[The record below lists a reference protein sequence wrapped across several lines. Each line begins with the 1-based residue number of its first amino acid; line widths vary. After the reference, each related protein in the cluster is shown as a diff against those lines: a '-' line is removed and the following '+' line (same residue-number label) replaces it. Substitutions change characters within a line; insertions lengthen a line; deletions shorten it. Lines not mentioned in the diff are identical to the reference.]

1 MEETQPPELQDL
13 ASRLSTP
20 EPLQVTQQDE
30 VDRVCASCR
39 EGGRFGFDTEFVMED
54 RFESE
59 VCLIQIATP
68 DLVAVID
75 PFLDLDLREIWGLVI
90 DDKVE
95 TIVHAGQEDLALCV
109 QHADAVPRRVYDIQI
124 AAGFAGYDYPLS
136 LQRLI
141 QATLHVRLHKS
152 KTLTDWRRRPLTEA
166 QIRYGAED
174 VCYLLA
180 VRDKLERR
188 LSERGRVEWAAEEFA
203 RFEEMPL
210 YRRAD
215 EEKLVRV
222 KGAGSMDGKHLAVLR
237 ELLRWRETI
246 SKQLNRPVRVVLKDH
261 LLVEIAKLGL
271 CVFEEVRDLRGLNLK
286 DRHVHALCAIVTAAL
301 TLPQSAWPT
310 AVPRDSESPAESAL
324 IALVTGVIRGYCVRE
339 DIAYALVASKKSIRA
354 LIRLDTSRKPV
365 RRAAAGLLAGWRH
378 DAIGS
383 VLEDVLAGKRS
394 IRVNPEKG
402 NGFIEVTE

>member
-1 MEETQPPELQDL
+1 MGSRPP
-13 ASRLSTP
+13 TP
-20 EPLQVTQQDE
+20 EPLQVTQQAE
-30 VDRVCASCR
+30 VERVCASCR
-39 EGGRFGFDTEFVMED
+39 EAGRFGFDTEFVMED

-75 PFLDLDLREIWGLVI
+75 PFLDLDLREVWGLVGDEKI
-90 DDKVE
+90 E
-95 TIVHAGQEDLALCV
+95 TIVHAGQEDLALSV
-109 QHADAVPRRVYDIQI
+109 QHTDAVPHRVYDIQI

-141 QATLHVRLHKS
+141 QSTLHVRLHKS
-152 KTLTDWRRRPLTEA
+152 KTLTDWRRRPLTDA

-203 RFEEMPL
+203 RFEEMSI

-215 EEKLVRV
+215 EEKLVRL
-222 KGAGSMDGKHLAVLR
+222 KGAGSLDGKHLAVLR

-261 LLVEIAKLGL
+261 LLVEIAKLAL
-271 CVFEEVRDLRGLNLK
+271 CEFDEVRDLRGLNLK
-286 DRHVHALCAIVTAAL
+286 ERHIRALCEVVGEAL
-301 TLPQSAWPT
+301 KLPESEWPPT
-310 AVPRDSESPAESAL
+310 TPRDSESPAESAL

-339 DIAYALVASKKSIRA
+339 DMAYGLVAAKKSIRD
-354 LIRLDTSRKPV
+354 LIRNGTPGKP
-365 RRAAAGLLAGWRH
+365 ASGLLAGWRH
-378 DAIGS
+378 VAIGS
-383 VLEDVLAGKRS
+383 VLEEVLAGKRT

-402 NGFIEVTE
+402 DGFIEVIE